1 MARIL
6 IAEDSPVNQSVYAYI
21 LKNAQ
26 HEVLLADDGHEAWE
40 RFQNDEVDLVISDIS
55 MPEMDGPTFLSNIRQ
70 SASGEE
76 IPCVM
81 LTGTGADLEQ
91 LQDLSRDADAVLT
104 KPTSSWELLETV
116 NHLLEHRS

>member
-6 IAEDSPVNQSVYAYI
+6 IAEDSPVNQSVYAFI

-26 HEVLLADDGHEAWE
+26 HEVLLADNGLEAWE
-40 RFQNDEVDLVISDIS
+40 RFQNDTVDLVISDIS
-55 MPEMDGPTFLSNIRQ
+55 MPVMDGPTFLSHIRQ
-70 SASGEE
+70 SASGER

-81 LTGTGADLEQ
+81 LTGLGADLEQ
-91 LQDLSRDADAVLT
+91 LQDLSLDADAVLT

-116 NHLLEHRS
+116 KQLLERRS